1 MKRLLLCLAAVV
13 VAAASPVAVDLAHAK
28 DQGQRAE
35 QRGRGPDRGEGRG
48 GGRRFEG
55 RRDDDRGRGG
65 ERGGRRWDDRRD
77 DRRYDRREYEG
88 PRGYPAPY
96 ARPRIR
102 PGGRLPP
109 DYRGAQ
115 VYDFHRYRLRPPPHG
130 YAWYRTPGAFI
141 LVSLVDGQ
149 VFDVIPD

>member
-28 DQGQRAE
+28 DQSQRAE
-35 QRGRGPDRGEGRG
+35 QRGRGPDRGER
-48 GGRRFEG
+48 
-55 RRDDDRGRGG
+55 
-65 ERGGRRWDDRRD
+65 
-77 DRRYDRREYEG
+77 RREYEG